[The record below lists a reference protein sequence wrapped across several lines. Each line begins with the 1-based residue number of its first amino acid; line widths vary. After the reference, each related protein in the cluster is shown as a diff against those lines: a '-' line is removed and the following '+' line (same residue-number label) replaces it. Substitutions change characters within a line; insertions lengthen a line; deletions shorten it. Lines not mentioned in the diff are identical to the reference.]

1 MAWSSTGSS
10 VDANHRIIMP
20 LESYFSEDALRWFVI
35 PVLIFLARLT
45 DVTIG
50 TLRLIFTA
58 RGLRQIAPVL
68 GFFEVLIWIV
78 AMSQIMRYADNW
90 PSYLAW
96 AGGFAAGNYT
106 GLKIEERL
114 ALGNL
119 LLRVI
124 TALPADELMEALR
137 SRGYGVTLL
146 GARGSQGDV
155 SVLFTLIKRKNLK
168 DALSLVHAHN
178 PNAFYTV
185 EDVRHTSSHSR

>member
-1 MAWSSTGSS
+1 
-10 VDANHRIIMP
+10 MP
-20 LESYFSEDALRWFVI
+20 FESYFSEETLRWIVI
-35 PVLIFLARLT
+35 PLLIFVARLT

-58 RGLRQIAPVL
+58 RGFRQIAPVL

-124 TALPADELMEALR
+124 TALPADDLMEALLR
-137 SRGYGVTLL
+137 AASESPYWEHAGVRAMLAFCLPSSKEKTF
-146 GARGSQGDV
+146 RMRWR
-155 SVLFTLIKRKNLK
+155 LFM
-168 DALSLVHAHN
+168 
-178 PNAFYTV
+178 
-185 EDVRHTSSHSR
+185 HTIPMLFIR

>member
-1 MAWSSTGSS
+1 
-10 VDANHRIIMP
+10 VDAHHLIIMP
-20 LESYFSEDALRWFVI
+20 LESYFSEETLRWVVI
-35 PVLIFLARLT
+35 PLLIFLARLT

-58 RGLRQIAPVL
+58 RGFRQIAPVL

-124 TALPADELMEALR
+124 TALPAVDLMEALR

-155 SVLFTLIKRKNLK
+155 SVLFTLIKRKNLP
-168 DALSLVHAHN
+168 DALALVHAHN
-178 PNAFYTV
+178 PQAFYTV
-185 EDVRHTSSHSR
+185 EDVRHTSVRSR

>member
-1 MAWSSTGSS
+1 MVRLSAGPS
-10 VDANHRIIMP
+10 VHANYFIIMP
-20 LESYFSEDALRWFVI
+20 FESYFSEETLRWVVI
-35 PVLIFLARLT
+35 PLLIFVARLT

-58 RGLRQIAPVL
+58 RGFRQIAPVL

-124 TALPADELMEALR
+124 TALPADDLMEALR
-137 SRGYGVTLL
+137 ARGFGVTLL

-155 SVLFTLIKRKNLK
+155 SVLFTLIKRKNLP
-168 DALSLVHAHN
+168 DALALVHAHN
-178 PNAFYTV
+178 PQAFYTI
-185 EDVRHTSSHSR
+185 EDVRHTSGNAR

>member
-1 MAWSSTGSS
+1 
-10 VDANHRIIMP
+10 MP
-20 LESYFSEDALRWFVI
+20 FESYFSEETLRWIVI
-35 PVLIFLARLT
+35 PLLIFVARLT

-58 RGLRQIAPVL
+58 RGFRQIAPVL

-114 ALGNL
+114 ALGYL

-124 TALPADELMEALR
+124 TALPADDLMEALR
-137 SRGYGVTLL
+137 ARGFGVTLL

-155 SVLFTLIKRKNLK
+155 SVLFTLIKRKNLS
-168 DALSLVHAHN
+168 DALALVHAHN
-178 PNAFYTV
+178 PHAFYTI
-185 EDVRHTSSHSR
+185 EDVRHTSSGHTR